1 MTAPRSLPH
10 TVTFD
15 CWQTLIYEQRSG
27 EGLASGRVQMLQAVT
42 GATPGDIG
50 AAFTAAWLEHQRA
63 WHRRLAFNGLEIT
76 QHVLATLGKR
86 LAHGEVIELNR
97 VLEDELLTHDIRA
110 IDGAQPLLAA
120 LRGAG
125 VRTALICDT
134 GFSPGRVVRKLLDRL
149 GLLEHLELQIFSDEI
164 RAPKPHP
171 LAFSSAL
178 DGLGV
183 RADGAVHVGDLRR
196 SDIAGARAAGMGT
209 VRFRGRN
216 DDSDAPAAA
225 GSALVDC
232 TTAGCEPACDRPEAD
247 LIVSSYAELRDHWRA
262 PA

>member
-1 MTAPRSLPH
+1 MTAPRTPPH

-27 EGLASGRVQMLQAVT
+27 EGLASGRVAMLEKVT
-42 GATPGDIG
+42 GAAPQDIG
-50 AAFTAAWLEHQRA
+50 AAFSSAWLEHQRA

-76 QHVLATLGKR
+76 QHVLATLGAS
-86 LAHGEVIELNR
+86 LPHAEVVELTT
-97 VLEDELLTHDIRA
+97 VLEEELLTHDIRA
-110 IDGAQPLLAA
+110 IDGALPLLAA
-120 LRGAG
+120 LRSAG

-183 RADGAVHVGDLRR
+183 QAAGAVHIGDLRR

-225 GSALVDC
+225 GSALIDC
-232 TTAGCEPACDRPEAD
+232 TTAGCAPACERPEAD
-247 LIVSSYAELRDHWRA
+247 LIVSSYQELRDLWRA
-262 PA
+262 R